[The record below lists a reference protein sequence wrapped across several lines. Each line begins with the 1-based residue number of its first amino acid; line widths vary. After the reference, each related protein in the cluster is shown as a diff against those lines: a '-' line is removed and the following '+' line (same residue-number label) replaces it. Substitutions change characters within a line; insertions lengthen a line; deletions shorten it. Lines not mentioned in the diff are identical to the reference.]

1 MRTEEAY
8 VNTSTQRVPH
18 ATVQDALTE
27 LPMLAAMLAAANV
40 AVAVVL
46 FQRAGSGVARR
57 LGLGGEQQSRP
68 GA

>member
-1 MRTEEAY
+1 MRTEEDY
-8 VNTSTQRVPH
+8 VNASTHPAPH
-18 ATVQDALTE
+18 TTVQDALTE

-57 LGLGGEQQSRP
+57 LGL
-68 GA
+68 AAK